1 MDVNK
6 HTRVRGRGFAR
17 ALAATSLAGVAAAA
31 AVPSTA
37 SGQTTGE
44 SITVNARHHVLAG
57 QQVRIAGR
65 LDSGQA
71 NREVV
76 VRVRHRSGWKVV
88 DRVKTTKGGNY
99 AAEWTPRGLDRYG
112 VRVGTANGSAKRS
125 LKDGITVYRRSA
137 ASWYG
142 PGFYG
147 NRTACGRTLG
157 RGTLGVAHKSLPC
170 GTKVT
175 LRYKGRTVVAPVIDR
190 GPYAGN
196 REYDLTAETKQRLGF
211 GSTGTV
217 WSSPQS

>member
-1 MDVNK
+1 MNT
-6 HTRVRGRGFAR
+6 HTRVRGRRIAR
-17 ALAATSLAGVAAAA
+17 ALAAVSLAGIATAVAAPTAAAA
-31 AVPSTA
+31 PAGSDTI
-37 SGQTTGE
+37 S
-44 SITVNARHHVLAG
+44 VNAQRHVLNG
-57 QQVRIAGR
+57 QRVRIAGR
-65 LDSGQA
+65 LGSGRA
-71 NREVV
+71 NRTIV
-76 VRVRHRSGWKVV
+76 VRVRHGRGWTVA

-99 AAEWTPRGLDRYG
+99 AAVWTPRGLDRYG
-112 VRVGTANGSAKRS
+112 VRVGTVDGAAKRS
-125 LKDGITVYRRSA
+125 LKDGITVYRASA

-147 NRTACGRTLG
+147 NRTACGGTLG

-175 LRYKGRTVVAPVIDR
+175 LRYRGRTVVAPVIDR

-196 REYDLTAETKQRLGF
+196 REYDLTASTKQRLGF

>member
-1 MDVNK
+1 VNT
-6 HTRVRGRGFAR
+6 HTRVRGRRLAR
-17 ALAATSLAGVAAAA
+17 ALAATSLAGLAAAA
-31 AVPSTA
+31 AAPTA
-37 SGQTTGE
+37 VSAPAGSDTI
-44 SITVNARHHVLAG
+44 SVNAQRHVLNG
-57 QQVRIAGR
+57 QRVRIAGT
-65 LDSGQA
+65 LGSGQA
-71 NREVV
+71 NRTVV
-76 VRVRHRSGWKVV
+76 VRVRHGGDWRTV

-99 AAEWTPRGLDRYG
+99 AAVWTPRGLARYG
-112 VRVGTANGSAKRS
+112 VRVGTADGSAKRS
-125 LKDGITVYRRSA
+125 LTDGVTVYRRSA

-175 LRYKGRTVVAPVIDR
+175 LRYRGRTVVAPVIDR

-196 REYDLTAETKQRLGF
+196 REYDLTAATKQRLGF

-217 WSSPQS
+217 WSSPQR

>member
-1 MDVNK
+1 MK
-6 HTRVRGRGFAR
+6 RHTRVRGRSVAR
-17 ALAATSLAGVAAAA
+17 AVAATSLAGIAAVAAAPTA
-31 AVPSTA
+31 ASAPAAGDTIS
-37 SGQTTGE
+37 
-44 SITVNARHHVLAG
+44 VNARHHVLAG
-57 QQVRIAGR
+57 QQVRISGRLSSAQAGR
-65 LDSGQA
+65 D
-71 NREVV
+71 VI
-76 VRVRHRSGWKVV
+76 VRVRHGGTWRTV
-88 DRVKTTKGGNY
+88 DRVKTGNGGSY
-99 AAEWTPRGLDRYG
+99 TARWTPERSSRYG
-112 VRVGTANGSAKRS
+112 VRVSTANGSAKRS
-125 LKDGITVYRRSA
+125 LRDGITAYRRSA

-175 LRYKGRTVVAPVIDR
+175 LRYNGRTVVAPVIDR

-217 WSSPQS
+217 WSSPQR

>member
-1 MDVNK
+1 MNT
-6 HTRVRGRGFAR
+6 HTRVRGRGGAR
-17 ALAATSLAGVAAAA
+17 ALAALSLAGLVAAAA
-31 AVPSTA
+31 APA
-37 SGQTTGE
+37 EAAGQDAGAET
-44 SITVNARHHVLAG
+44 ITVNARHHVLAG
-57 QQVRIAGR
+57 QQVRISGR
-65 LDSGQA
+65 LGSGQA
-71 NREVV
+71 GRTVL
-76 VRVRHRSGWKVV
+76 VRVRKGGGWKTV
-88 DRVKTTKGGNY
+88 DRVKTSKGGNY
-99 AAEWTPRGLDRYG
+99 AARWTPKGLDRYG
-112 VRVGTANGSAKRS
+112 VRVGTVNGTAKRS
-125 LKDGITVYRRSA
+125 LEGGITVYRRSA

-175 LRYKGRTVVAPVIDR
+175 FRYNGRSVVAPVIDR

-196 REYDLTAETKQRLGF
+196 REYDLTAETKRRLGF

>member
-1 MDVNK
+1 MK
-6 HTRVRGRGFAR
+6 TLTRVRGRGVAR
-17 ALAATSLAGVAAAA
+17 ALAAMSLVGVVAGGAAPSAA
-31 AVPSTA
+31 SAP
-37 SGQTTGE
+37 TGAD

-57 QQVRIAGR
+57 EKVRITGR
-65 LDSGQA
+65 LGSTEA
-71 NREVV
+71 NRTVL
-76 VRVRHRSGWKVV
+76 VRVRHGGAWTTV

-99 AAEWTPRGLDRYG
+99 VATWSPRGLARYG
-112 VRVGTANGSAKRS
+112 VRVGTVNGTAKRS

-147 NRTACGRTLG
+147 RRTACGQTLA
-157 RGTLGVAHKSLPC
+157 RGTVGVANKSLPC
-170 GTKVT
+170 GTKVA

-196 REYDLTAETKQRLGF
+196 REYDLTAATKQRLGF

-217 WSSPQS
+217 WSSPQR

>member
-1 MDVNK
+1 MSK
-6 HTRVRGRGFAR
+6 HTRVRGRSVAR
-17 ALAATSLAGVAAAA
+17 AFIATMAAGLVAAAA
-31 AVPSTA
+31 APSTA
-37 SGQTTGE
+37 SGQTPGDTI
-44 SITVNARHHVLAG
+44 SVNARHHVLAG
-57 QQVRIAGR
+57 QKVRIAGR
-65 LDSGQA
+65 LGSGQTG
-71 NREVV
+71 REIV
-76 VRVRHRSGWKVV
+76 VRVRHGSGWKVI
-88 DRVKTTKGGNY
+88 DRVKTVDGGRY
-99 AAEWTPRGLDRYG
+99 AATWTPRGLNRYG
-112 VRVGTANGSAKRS
+112 VRVNTADGSVKRS

-170 GTKVT
+170 GTKVA
-175 LRYKGRTVVAPVIDR
+175 LRYRGRTVVAPVIDR

-196 REYDLTAETKQRLGF
+196 REYDLTAETKERLRF

>member
-1 MDVNK
+1 MNT
-6 HTRVRGRGFAR
+6 HTRVRGRGSAR
-17 ALAATSLAGVAAAA
+17 ALAAVSLAGLAAAA
-31 AVPSTA
+31 AAPADAAGQETA
-37 SGQTTGE
+37 AET
-44 SITVNARHHVLAG
+44 ITVNARHHVLAG
-57 QQVRIAGR
+57 QQVRFGGR
-65 LDSGQA
+65 LGSGQA
-71 NREVV
+71 GRTVV
-76 VRVRHRSGWKVV
+76 VRIRKGGGWQTV
-88 DRVKTTKGGNY
+88 DRVRTTKGGNY
-99 AAEWTPRGLDRYG
+99 AATWTPKGLDRYG
-112 VRVGTANGSAKRS
+112 VRVGTVDGTAKRS
-125 LKDGITVYRRSA
+125 LKGGVTVYRRSA

-175 LRYKGRTVVAPVIDR
+175 FRYKGRTVTAPVIDR

-196 REYDLTAETKQRLGF
+196 REYDLTAETKRRLGF

>member
-1 MDVNK
+1 MNT

-17 ALAATSLAGVAAAA
+17 ALAAVSLAGLTAAAA
-31 AVPSTA
+31 APADA
-37 SGQTTGE
+37 SGQTSGE

-57 QQVRIAGR
+57 QKVRFAGR
-65 LDSGQA
+65 LNTGA
-71 NREVV
+71 AGRTVV
-76 VRVRHRSGWKVV
+76 VRIRKGGGWQTV
-88 DRVKTTKGGNY
+88 DRVKTGSGGKY
-99 AAEWTPRGLDRYG
+99 VASWTPKGLHRYG
-112 VRVGTANGSAKRS
+112 VRVGTVKGTAKRS
-125 LKDGITVYRRSA
+125 LEGGVTVYRRSA

-170 GTKVT
+170 GTRVAF
-175 LRYKGRTVVAPVIDR
+175 RYNGRTVVAPVIDR

-196 REYDLTAETKQRLGF
+196 REYDLTAETKRRLGF

-217 WSSPQS
+217 WSSPQK

>member
-1 MDVNK
+1 VK
-6 HTRVRGRGFAR
+6 THTRIRGRGIAR
-17 ALAATSLAGVAAAA
+17 AFAATSLAGIAAAA
-31 AVPSTA
+31 AAPTA
-37 SGQTTGE
+37 ASAPTGTDT
-44 SITVNARHHVLAG
+44 ITVNAQRHVLNG
-57 QQVRIAGR
+57 QRVRIAGR
-65 LDSGQA
+65 LGSGQA
-71 NREVV
+71 NRTVL
-76 VRVRHRSGWKVV
+76 VRVRKGGGWKTVG
-88 DRVKTTKGGNY
+88 RVKTSKGGNY
-99 AAEWTPRGLDRYG
+99 AAAWTPKGLDRYG
-112 VRVGTANGSAKRS
+112 VRVGTIDGSAKRS
-125 LKDGITVYRRSA
+125 LNNGITVYRQSA

-175 LRYKGRTVVAPVIDR
+175 FRYRGRTVIAPVIDR

-196 REYDLTAETKQRLGF
+196 REYDLTAETKQRLRF

>member
-1 MDVNK
+1 MQM
-6 HTRVRGRGFAR
+6 HIRVRGRSIAR
-17 ALAATSLAGVAAAA
+17 AFAATSLAGLAAAA
-31 AVPSTA
+31 AAPSAA
-37 SGQTTGE
+37 SAPTGTDTL
-44 SITVNARHHVLAG
+44 TVNARHHVLAG
-57 QQVRIAGR
+57 QKVRIAGR
-65 LDSGQA
+65 LGSGQA
-71 NREVV
+71 GRTVI
-76 VRVRHRSGWKVV
+76 VRVRHGGDWKVA
-88 DRVKTTKGGNY
+88 DRARTGADGAYSAT
-99 AAEWTPRGLDRYG
+99 WTPRGINRYG
-112 VRVGTANGSAKRS
+112 VRVNTADGSAKRS

-157 RGTLGVAHKSLPC
+157 RGTLGVAHKRLPC
-170 GTKVT
+170 GTKVA

-190 GPYAGN
+190 GPYAAG

>member
-1 MDVNK
+1 MNR
-6 HTRVRGRGFAR
+6 HTRMRGRGIAR
-17 ALAATSLAGVAAAA
+17 AFVATSLAGIAAAA
-31 AVPSTA
+31 AAPTA
-37 SGQTTGE
+37 ASAPTGTDT
-44 SITVNARHHVLAG
+44 ITVNAQRHVLNG
-57 QQVRIAGR
+57 QRVRIAGR
-65 LDSGQA
+65 LGSGQA
-71 NREVV
+71 NRTVL
-76 VRVRHRSGWKVV
+76 VRVRKSAGWKTVG
-88 DRVKTTKGGNY
+88 RVKTSKGGNY
-99 AAEWTPRGLDRYG
+99 AAVWTPKGLDRYG
-112 VRVGTANGSAKRS
+112 VRVGTIDGSAKRS

-147 NRTACGRTLG
+147 NRTACGQTLG

-175 LRYKGRTVVAPVIDR
+175 LRYKGRSVVAPVIDR

-196 REYDLTAETKQRLGF
+196 REYDLTAQTKQRLRF